1 MRVGQV
7 LGVNLRVHYLF
18 LLWLL
23 VSLTLGDA
31 TLTLVMLFS
40 VLVHELG
47 HMFAAQNLG
56 LEVEEIELMPFGGV
70 AKLRGFASGDPAE
83 EATLA
88 LGGPANS
95 LVLLVIGLFYYGAP
109 WGVALLESNALLL
122 LVNLLP
128 ILPLDGGRILRSYCV
143 GQDGLGAGTRRVL
156 THTFRAVWIFLG
168 AATVLFLLGVVSIN
182 AVALA
187 LFLLHAARQEKKM
200 FPYMLMNYVTTRTAE
215 LWHKRVLPGKL
226 VMVLSDT
233 SAAEAVEAMTPG
245 CYHVFNVVRP
255 NGEVLTVSEDLLC
268 RALLAK
274 GTVLTFSDI
283 VNDRR
288 L

>member
-18 LLWLL
+18 LLWVL
-23 VSLTLGDA
+23 VSLTFGNA

-40 VLVHELG
+40 VIVHELG
-47 HMFAAQNLG
+47 HMFAAKNLG

-70 AKLRGFASGDPAE
+70 ARLRGFSSGDPAE

-95 LVLLVIGLFYYGAP
+95 LVLLVIGLFYSATP
-109 WGVALLESNALLL
+109 WGAALLESNVLLL

-143 GQDGLGAGTRRVL
+143 GQEGLGAGTRRVMA
-156 THTFRAVWIFLG
+156 HTFRVVWIFLG
-168 AATVLFLLGVVSIN
+168 VSVIFFLLGAASIN
-182 AVALA
+182 AVALGM
-187 LFLLHAARQEKKM
+187 FLLHAARQEKKM
-200 FPYMLMNYVTTRTAE
+200 FPYLLMNYVTTRTAE
-215 LWHKRVLPGKL
+215 LWQKRVLPGKL
-226 VMVLSDT
+226 LMVLSDT
-233 SAAEAVEAMTPG
+233 LVAEAVEAMTPG
-245 CYHVFNVVRP
+245 WYHVFNVVRQ
-255 NGEVLTVSEDLLC
+255 NGEILTVSEDTLC
-268 RALLAK
+268 RALVAK
-274 GTVLTFSDI
+274 GTELTFSDI
-283 VNDRR
+283 VSDRR